1 LKSYPFVDR
10 EKKGMKVERTRV
22 YNMRDAIRGM
32 RNPKESWHLSDTQS
46 KFVIKK
52 DRMPSDF

>member
-1 LKSYPFVDR
+1 
-10 EKKGMKVERTRV
+10 MKVERTRV
-22 YNMRDAIRGM
+22 YNMKDAIRGM